1 MSNALIGSLIAF
13 VIMIYS
19 GYEVGQSYQ
28 KRAAEQDKVTET
40 LKEWSDNYR
49 GYKESNV
56 RWEQE
61 ISSAEGVR
69 DIVDLASRF
78 DISPLQMPAIDSLAL
93 DLSSIDEKTQSHR
106 VCIKSEKNLS
116 FELDSVDG
124 VIDTLNSLG
133 ERADMELDSITIRR
147 NDKATTPHGVTLQ
160 FGTLCVLLRP

>member
-28 KRAAEQDKVTET
+28 KRAADQDKVTET

-106 VCIKSEKNLS
+106 VCINLKR
-116 FELDSVDG
+116 
-124 VIDTLNSLG
+124 T
-133 ERADMELDSITIRR
+133 
-147 NDKATTPHGVTLQ
+147 
-160 FGTLCVLLRP
+160 

>member
-1 MSNALIGSLIAF
+1 MSNALVGSLIAF
-13 VIMIYS
+13 VIMVYS
-19 GYEVGQSYQ
+19 GHEVGQSYQ
-28 KRAAEQDKVTET
+28 KLAVEQDKVTET

-49 GYKESNV
+49 AYKESNV

-78 DISPLQMPAIDSLAL
+78 DIAPLRMPAIDSLAL

-116 FELDSVDG
+116 FELDSAEG

-133 ERADMELDSITIRR
+133 ERADMELDSITIKR
-147 NDKATTPHGVTLQ
+147 NEKSEARHGVTLQ